1 LTTKVTKN
9 TNTNCFFV
17 PFVAFVVDGAFGI
30 TNVQLS
36 APEFLNTLERSGLS
50 TWIRESE
57 SAFAY
62 YFVLV
67 IHNIGLALL
76 VGACG
81 VLGARLLG
89 FVPELPLAPLRRYFR
104 FVWAGFWL
112 NVVSGVFLLIAYP
125 TKALTNPVFYV
136 KLVLI
141 AVGVVALKRIERQL
155 LVGASARAATAAV
168 ERSLALWMLASWL
181 GVLTAG
187 RALAYTA
194 TYLLYGKG
202 T

>member
-1 LTTKVTKN
+1 LA
-9 TNTNCFFV
+9 V
-17 PFVAFVVDGAFGI
+17 PAFLETI
-30 TNVQLS
+30 
-36 APEFLNTLERSGLS
+36 ERSGFS

-112 NVVSGVFLLIAYP
+112 NVVSGLFLLIAYP
-125 TKALTNPVFYV
+125 TKALTNPIFYI
-136 KLVLI
+136 KLALI
-141 AVGVVALKRIERQL
+141 AVGVVVLRRIERRL
-155 LVGASARAATAAV
+155 PRDVVARDGTPAL
-168 ERSLALWMLASWL
+168 ERSLALWMLGVWL

-194 TYLLYGKG
+194 TYILYGKG

>member
-1 LTTKVTKN
+1 
-9 TNTNCFFV
+9 
-17 PFVAFVVDGAFGI
+17 
-30 TNVQLS
+30 LS

>member
-1 LTTKVTKN
+1 VL
-9 TNTNCFFV
+9 FV
-17 PFVAFVVDGAFGI
+17 SFVVDLGF
-30 TNVQLS
+30 THVPL
-36 APEFLNTLERSGLS
+36 PEPQFLNTLERSGLS

-67 IHNIGLALL
+67 VHNIGLALL

-89 FVPELPLAPLRRYFR
+89 FVPELPVAPLRRYFR
-104 FVWAGFWL
+104 FIWAGFWL

-125 TKALTNPVFYV
+125 TKALTNPVFYI

-141 AVGVVALKRIERQL
+141 AFGVVALKRIERHL
-155 LVGASARAATAAV
+155 SVDAAARDSTTAGG
-168 ERSLALWMLASWL
+168 RSLALWMLGLWL

>member
-1 LTTKVTKN
+1 MA
-9 TNTNCFFV
+9 V
-17 PFVAFVVDGAFGI
+17 PAFLETI
-30 TNVQLS
+30 
-36 APEFLNTLERSGLS
+36 ERSGLS

-89 FVPELPLAPLRRYFR
+89 FVPELPIAPLRRF
-104 FVWAGFWL
+104 FPIVWTGFWL

-125 TKALTNPVFYV
+125 TKALTNPLFYV

-141 AVGVVALKRIERQL
+141 AVGVVALRRIERQL
-155 LVGASARAATAAV
+155 SIDDAARGSTPAV
-168 ERSLALWMLASWL
+168 DRSLALWMLGSWL

>member
-1 LTTKVTKN
+1 L
-9 TNTNCFFV
+9 
-17 PFVAFVVDGAFGI
+17 P
-30 TNVQLS
+30 
-36 APEFLNTLERSGLS
+36 APAFLNTLERSGLS

-76 VGACG
+76 VGTCG

-112 NVVSGVFLLIAYP
+112 NVVSGIFLLIAYP
-125 TKALTNPVFYV
+125 TKALTNPVFYI

-141 AVGVVALKRIERQL
+141 ALGVVVLRRIERQL
-155 LVGASARAATAAV
+155 PLDGAARDSTPAV
-168 ERSLALWMLASWL
+168 RPSLALWMLGLWL

-194 TYLLYGKG
+194 TYILYGKG

>member
-1 LTTKVTKN
+1 LT
-9 TNTNCFFV
+9 
-17 PFVAFVVDGAFGI
+17 
-30 TNVQLS
+30 
-36 APEFLNTLERSGLS
+36 APAFLNTLERSGLS

-89 FVPELPLAPLRRYFR
+89 FVPELPVAPFRRYFR

-112 NVVSGVFLLIAYP
+112 NVASGVFLLIAYP
-125 TKALTNPVFYV
+125 TKALTNPIFYI
-136 KLVLI
+136 KLALI
-141 AVGVVALKRIERQL
+141 AVGVVVLRRIERRL
-155 LVGASARAATAAV
+155 PRDAAARDSPPAV
-168 ERSLALWMLASWL
+168 ERSLALWMLGLWL

-194 TYLLYGKG
+194 TYILYGKG

>member
-1 LTTKVTKN
+1 VS
-9 TNTNCFFV
+9 V
-17 PFVAFVVDGAFGI
+17 PAFLD
-30 TNVQLS
+30 
-36 APEFLNTLERSGLS
+36 TLERSGLS

-76 VGACG
+76 VGTCA

-89 FVPELPLAPLRRYFR
+89 FVPELPVAPLRRFFR
-104 FVWAGFWL
+104 FIWAGFWL
-112 NVVSGVFLLIAYP
+112 NVVSGIFLLIAYP
-125 TKALTNPVFYV
+125 TKALTNPLFYT
-136 KLVLI
+136 KLVL
-141 AVGVVALKRIERQL
+141 VALGVWTLRRIERE
-155 LVGASARAATAAV
+155 AAPS
-168 ERSLALWMLASWL
+168 RSLALWMLGLWF
-181 GVLTAG
+181 GVLAAG

-194 TYLLYGKG
+194 TYILYGKG

>member
-1 LTTKVTKN
+1 M
-9 TNTNCFFV
+9 
-17 PFVAFVVDGAFGI
+17 
-30 TNVQLS
+30 S
-36 APEFLNTLERSGLS
+36 APEFLSTLERSGLS

-67 IHNIGLALL
+67 LHNIGLALL
-76 VGACG
+76 VGTCG

-89 FVPELPLAPLRRYFR
+89 FVPELPLAPLRRFFR
-104 FVWAGFWL
+104 FIWAGFWL
-112 NVVSGVFLLIAYP
+112 NVVSGIVLLIAYP

-136 KLVLI
+136 KLVL
-141 AVGVVALKRIERQL
+141 VALGVWSLRAIERQL
-155 LVGASARAATAAV
+155 PMDAAARDAAPAV
-168 ERSLALWMLASWL
+168 RPSLALWMLGLWL

-194 TYLLYGKG
+194 TYILYGKG

>member
-1 LTTKVTKN
+1 MA
-9 TNTNCFFV
+9 V
-17 PFVAFVVDGAFGI
+17 PAFLETI
-30 TNVQLS
+30 
-36 APEFLNTLERSGLS
+36 ERSGLS

-57 SAFAY
+57 SAWGY

-67 IHNIGLALL
+67 VHNIGLALL
-76 VGACG
+76 VGTCG

-89 FVPELPLAPLRRYFR
+89 FVPELPFAPLRRF
-104 FVWAGFWL
+104 FTFIWIGFWL
-112 NVVSGVFLLIAYP
+112 NVVSGVFLLLAYP
-125 TKALTNPVFYV
+125 TKALTNPLFYV
-136 KLVLI
+136 KLALV
-141 AVGVVALKRIERQL
+141 AVGVWTLRRIERD
-155 LVGASARAATAAV
+155 V
-168 ERSLALWMLASWL
+168 EVRRSLALWMLGSWL

>member
-1 LTTKVTKN
+1 M
-9 TNTNCFFV
+9 
-17 PFVAFVVDGAFGI
+17 A
-30 TNVQLS
+30 
-36 APEFLNTLERSGLS
+36 APELLNTLERSALS

-89 FVPELPLAPLRRYFR
+89 FVPELPIAPLRRYFR

-125 TKALTNPVFYV
+125 TKALTNPVFYI
-136 KLVLI
+136 KLVLV
-141 AVGVVALKRIERQL
+141 AFGVWALRRIERHL
-155 LVGASARAATAAV
+155 STDAVGRGAAPAV
-168 ERSLALWMLASWL
+168 TRSLALWMLGLWL
-181 GVLTAG
+181 GVVTAG

-194 TYLLYGKG
+194 TYILYGKG

>member
-1 LTTKVTKN
+1 LV
-9 TNTNCFFV
+9 V
-17 PFVAFVVDGAFGI
+17 PAFLD
-30 TNVQLS
+30 
-36 APEFLNTLERSGLS
+36 TLERSGLS

-76 VGACG
+76 VGTCG

-89 FVPELPLAPLRRYFR
+89 FVPELPVAPLRRFFR
-104 FVWAGFWL
+104 FIWAGFWL

-125 TKALTNPVFYV
+125 TKALTNPLFYI

-141 AVGVVALKRIERQL
+141 AVGVWTLRRIERQL
-155 LVGASARAATAAV
+155 SVDAATRDDTPRV
-168 ERSLALWMLASWL
+168 SRSLALWMLGLWL

-187 RALAYTA
+187 RALAYSA
-194 TYLLYGKG
+194 TYILYGKG

>member
-1 LTTKVTKN
+1 MA
-9 TNTNCFFV
+9 V
-17 PFVAFVVDGAFGI
+17 PAFLETI
-30 TNVQLS
+30 
-36 APEFLNTLERSGLS
+36 ERSGLS

-57 SAFAY
+57 SAYAY

-76 VGACG
+76 VGTSG

-89 FVPELPLAPLRRYFR
+89 FVPELPLPPLRRF
-104 FVWAGFWL
+104 FTFIWIGFWL

-125 TKALTNPVFYV
+125 TKALTNPLFYL
-136 KLVLI
+136 KLILV
-141 AVGVVALKRIERQL
+141 AVGVWALRRIERE
-155 LVGASARAATAAV
+155 V
-168 ERSLALWMLASWL
+168 EVRRSLALWMLGSWL

-194 TYLLYGKG
+194 TYILYGKG

>member
-1 LTTKVTKN
+1 LA
-9 TNTNCFFV
+9 V
-17 PFVAFVVDGAFGI
+17 PAFLETI
-30 TNVQLS
+30 
-36 APEFLNTLERSGLS
+36 ERSGLS

-76 VGACG
+76 VGTCG

-89 FVPELPLAPLRRYFR
+89 FVPELPLVPLRRF
-104 FVWAGFWL
+104 FTIIWIGFWL
-112 NVVSGVFLLIAYP
+112 NVVSGMFLLLAYP
-125 TKALTNPVFYV
+125 TKALTNPLFYV
-136 KLVLI
+136 KLVLV
-141 AVGVVALKRIERQL
+141 AVGVWTLRRIERDAEVRRTL
-155 LVGASARAATAAV
+155 TW
-168 ERSLALWMLASWL
+168 WMLGSWL

-194 TYLLYGKG
+194 SYILYGKG

>member
-1 LTTKVTKN
+1 MDA
-9 TNTNCFFV
+9 
-17 PFVAFVVDGAFGI
+17 PAF
-30 TNVQLS
+30 L
-36 APEFLNTLERSGLS
+36 ETLERSGLS

-57 SAFAY
+57 SAYAY

-89 FVPELPLAPLRRYFR
+89 FVPELPVAPLRRYFR
-104 FVWAGFWL
+104 FVWVGFWL

-136 KLVLI
+136 KLLLI
-141 AVGVVALKRIERQL
+141 AGGVAALKRIEH
-155 LVGASARAATAAV
+155 SMPAV
-168 ERSLALWMLASWL
+168 NRSLAVWMLGLWL

>member
-1 LTTKVTKN
+1 LA
-9 TNTNCFFV
+9 V
-17 PFVAFVVDGAFGI
+17 PAFLDTI
-30 TNVQLS
+30 
-36 APEFLNTLERSGLS
+36 ERSGLS

-76 VGACG
+76 VGTCG
-81 VLGARLLG
+81 VLGASLLG
-89 FVPELPLAPLRRYFR
+89 FVPELPFAPLRRFFR
-104 FVWAGFWL
+104 FIWIGFWL

-125 TKALTNPVFYV
+125 TKALTNPLFYV
-136 KLVLI
+136 KLLLV
-141 AVGVVALKRIERQL
+141 AVGVWTLRRIERE
-155 LVGASARAATAAV
+155 V
-168 ERSLALWMLASWL
+168 EVKRSLALWMLASWL

-194 TYLLYGKG
+194 SYILYGKG

>member
-1 LTTKVTKN
+1 LAA
-9 TNTNCFFV
+9 
-17 PFVAFVVDGAFGI
+17 PAF
-30 TNVQLS
+30 L
-36 APEFLNTLERSGLS
+36 ETLERSGLS

-112 NVVSGVFLLIAYP
+112 NVVSGIFLLIAYP
-125 TKALTNPVFYV
+125 TKALTNPIFYI

-141 AVGVVALKRIERQL
+141 AVGVAVLRRIERHMTRDA
-155 LVGASARAATAAV
+155 VARDATPAMQ
-168 ERSLALWMLASWL
+168 RSLALWMLGLWL

-194 TYLLYGKG
+194 TYILYGKG

>member
-1 LTTKVTKN
+1 LGCTEG
-9 TNTNCFFV
+9 
-17 PFVAFVVDGAFGI
+17 P
-30 TNVQLS
+30 LS

-67 IHNIGLALL
+67 LHNIGLALL
-76 VGACG
+76 VGTCG

-89 FVPELPLAPLRRYFR
+89 FVPELPLAPLARFFR
-104 FVWAGFWL
+104 FIWAGFWL
-112 NVVSGVFLLIAYP
+112 NVASGIVLLIAYP

-136 KLVLI
+136 KLVL
-141 AVGVVALKRIERQL
+141 VALGVWSLRRIEQQL
-155 LVGASARAATAAV
+155 SSDAAARDSTPAV
-168 ERSLALWMLASWL
+168 PRSLALWMLGLWL

-194 TYLLYGKG
+194 TYILYGKG

>member
-1 LTTKVTKN
+1 MVGLRFTH
-9 TNTNCFFV
+9 V
-17 PFVAFVVDGAFGI
+17 P
-30 TNVQLS
+30 LP
-36 APEFLNTLERSGLS
+36 APQFLNTLERSGLS

-62 YFVLV
+62 YLVLV

-89 FVPELPLAPLRRYFR
+89 FVPEQPLAPLRRYFR
-104 FVWAGFWL
+104 FIWAGFWL
-112 NVVSGVFLLIAYP
+112 NVVSGIFLLIAYP
-125 TKALTNPVFYV
+125 TKALTNPVFYI

-141 AVGVVALKRIERQL
+141 AAGVVVLRRIERQL
-155 LVGASARAATAAV
+155 PVATGGRDSTPAVARSVT
-168 ERSLALWMLASWL
+168 LWMLGLWL

-194 TYLLYGKG
+194 TYILYGKG

>member
-1 LTTKVTKN
+1 MWDWHDVH
-9 TNTNCFFV
+9 
-17 PFVAFVVDGAFGI
+17 
-30 TNVQLS
+30 LS

-104 FVWAGFWL
+104 FIWAGFWL
-112 NVVSGVFLLIAYP
+112 NVVSGVCLLIAYP

-136 KLVLI
+136 KLALI
-141 AVGVVALKRIERQL
+141 AVGVVVLRRIEGQL
-155 LVGASARAATAAV
+155 PRDPAVGDAAPALQ
-168 ERSLALWMLASWL
+168 RSLALWMLGLWL
-181 GVLTAG
+181 GVLTVG

-194 TYLLYGKG
+194 TYILYGKG

>member
-1 LTTKVTKN
+1 MA
-9 TNTNCFFV
+9 V
-17 PFVAFVVDGAFGI
+17 PAFLETI
-30 TNVQLS
+30 
-36 APEFLNTLERSGLS
+36 ERSGLS

-57 SAFAY
+57 SAYAY

-67 IHNIGLALL
+67 VHNIGLALL
-76 VGACG
+76 VGTCG

-89 FVPELPLAPLRRYFR
+89 FVPELPFAPLRRYFT
-104 FVWAGFWL
+104 FIWIGFWL
-112 NVVSGVFLLIAYP
+112 NVVSGVFLLMAYP
-125 TKALTNPVFYV
+125 TKALTNPLFYV
-136 KLVLI
+136 KLVLV
-141 AVGVVALKRIERQL
+141 AVGVWTLRRIEKEADVR
-155 LVGASARAATAAV
+155 
-168 ERSLALWMLASWL
+168 RSLALWMLGSWL

>member
-1 LTTKVTKN
+1 MA
-9 TNTNCFFV
+9 V
-17 PFVAFVVDGAFGI
+17 PAFLETI
-30 TNVQLS
+30 
-36 APEFLNTLERSGLS
+36 ERSGLS

-67 IHNIGLALL
+67 VHNIGLALL
-76 VGACG
+76 VGTCG

-89 FVPELPLAPLRRYFR
+89 FVPELPLVPLRRF
-104 FVWAGFWL
+104 FTFIWIGFWL
-112 NVVSGVFLLIAYP
+112 NVVSGLVLLYAYP
-125 TKALTNPVFYV
+125 TKALTNPVFYI
-136 KLVLI
+136 KLLF
-141 AVGVVALKRIERQL
+141 VALGVWTLRRIEREAE
-155 LVGASARAATAAV
+155 VK
-168 ERSLALWMLASWL
+168 RSLTLWMLGSWL

-194 TYLLYGKG
+194 SYILYGKG

>member
-1 LTTKVTKN
+1 LA
-9 TNTNCFFV
+9 V
-17 PFVAFVVDGAFGI
+17 PAFLETI
-30 TNVQLS
+30 
-36 APEFLNTLERSGLS
+36 ERSGLS

-76 VGACG
+76 VGTCG

-89 FVPELPLAPLRRYFR
+89 FVPELPLVPLRRF
-104 FVWAGFWL
+104 FTFIWIGFWL

-125 TKALTNPVFYV
+125 TKALTNPLFYV
-136 KLVLI
+136 KLLLV
-141 AVGVVALKRIERQL
+141 AVGVWTLRRIERE
-155 LVGASARAATAAV
+155 V
-168 ERSLALWMLASWL
+168 EVKRSLALWMLGSWL

-194 TYLLYGKG
+194 SYILYGKG

>member
-1 LTTKVTKN
+1 M
-9 TNTNCFFV
+9 
-17 PFVAFVVDGAFGI
+17 
-30 TNVQLS
+30 S

-76 VGACG
+76 VGTCG

-89 FVPELPLAPLRRYFR
+89 FVPELPLPPLARFFR
-104 FVWAGFWL
+104 FIWAGFWL
-112 NVVSGVFLLIAYP
+112 NVLSGIVLLIAYP

-136 KLVLI
+136 KLVL
-141 AVGVVALKRIERQL
+141 VALGVWALRKIERQL
-155 LVGASARAATAAV
+155 SSHAAARDATPAV
-168 ERSLALWMLASWL
+168 PRSLALWMLGLWL

-194 TYLLYGKG
+194 TYILYGKG

>member
-1 LTTKVTKN
+1 MA
-9 TNTNCFFV
+9 V
-17 PFVAFVVDGAFGI
+17 PAFLETI
-30 TNVQLS
+30 
-36 APEFLNTLERSGLS
+36 ERSGLS

-76 VGACG
+76 VGTCG

-89 FVPELPLAPLRRYFR
+89 FVPALPFAPLRRF
-104 FVWAGFWL
+104 FTFIWIGFWL

-125 TKALTNPVFYV
+125 TKALTNPLFYL
-136 KLVLI
+136 KLVLVAI
-141 AVGVVALKRIERQL
+141 GVWTLRKIQKEAEVR
-155 LVGASARAATAAV
+155 
-168 ERSLALWMLASWL
+168 RSLTLWMLGSWL
-181 GVLTAG
+181 GVLAAG

-194 TYLLYGKG
+194 TYILYGKG

>member
-1 LTTKVTKN
+1 LA
-9 TNTNCFFV
+9 
-17 PFVAFVVDGAFGI
+17 P
-30 TNVQLS
+30 
-36 APEFLNTLERSGLS
+36 PEFLEALERSGLS

-67 IHNIGLALL
+67 VHNIGLALL

-89 FVPELPLAPLRRYFR
+89 FVPELPLVPLRRF
-104 FVWAGFWL
+104 FLIIWAGFWL
-112 NVVSGVFLLIAYP
+112 NVVSGIFLLIAYP
-125 TKALTNPVFYV
+125 TKALTNPLFYL

-141 AVGVVALKRIERQL
+141 ALGVFTLRRIERQM
-155 LVGASARAATAAV
+155 STDRAREVSPAV
-168 ERSLALWMLASWL
+168 KPSLALWMLGLWL

-194 TYLLYGKG
+194 TYILYGKG

>member
-1 LTTKVTKN
+1 
-9 TNTNCFFV
+9 
-17 PFVAFVVDGAFGI
+17 
-30 TNVQLS
+30 
-36 APEFLNTLERSGLS
+36 
-50 TWIRESE
+50 
-57 SAFAY
+57 
-62 YFVLV
+62 
-67 IHNIGLALL
+67 
-76 VGACG
+76 

-89 FVPELPLAPLRRYFR
+89 FVPELPMAPLRRFFR
-104 FVWAGFWL
+104 FIWIGFWL

-141 AVGVVALKRIERQL
+141 AFGVWILRRIEREAD
-155 LVGASARAATAAV
+155 VKP
-168 ERSLALWMLASWL
+168 SLALWMLGVWF

-194 TYLLYGKG
+194 SYILYGKG

>member
-1 LTTKVTKN
+1 M
-9 TNTNCFFV
+9 

-67 IHNIGLALL
+67 VHNIGLALL

-89 FVPELPLAPLRRYFR
+89 FVPELPVAPLRRYFR

-125 TKALTNPVFYV
+125 TKALTNPVFYI

-141 AVGVVALKRIERQL
+141 ALGVVALKRIER
-155 LVGASARAATAAV
+155 SIPEV
-168 ERSLALWMLASWL
+168 ERSLALWMLGLWV

>member
-1 LTTKVTKN
+1 
-9 TNTNCFFV
+9 
-17 PFVAFVVDGAFGI
+17 
-30 TNVQLS
+30 VQFS
-36 APEFLNTLERSGLS
+36 APEFLDTLERSSLS

-89 FVPELPLAPLRRYFR
+89 FVPELPVAPLRRFFR
-104 FVWAGFWL
+104 FVWTGFWL

-125 TKALTNPVFYV
+125 TKALTNPIFYV

-141 AVGVVALKRIERQL
+141 AFGVWVLRRIEQQL
-155 LVGASARAATAAV
+155 SVAAPARDAGPVVT
-168 ERSLALWMLASWL
+168 RSLTLWMLGLWL
-181 GVLTAG
+181 AVLTAG

-194 TYLLYGKG
+194 TYILYGKG

>member
-1 LTTKVTKN
+1 MLA
-9 TNTNCFFV
+9 
-17 PFVAFVVDGAFGI
+17 PAFLD
-30 TNVQLS
+30 
-36 APEFLNTLERSGLS
+36 TLERSGLS

-89 FVPELPLAPLRRYFR
+89 FVPELPIAPLRRF
-104 FVWAGFWL
+104 FPIVWTGFWL

-125 TKALTNPVFYV
+125 TKALTNPLFYV
-136 KLVLI
+136 KLLLVG
-141 AVGVVALKRIERQL
+141 AGVVALRRIERQL
-155 LVGASARAATAAV
+155 ATDAAV
-168 ERSLALWMLASWL
+168 RGSTPAVSRSLALWMLGMWL

>member
-1 LTTKVTKN
+1 LA
-9 TNTNCFFV
+9 V
-17 PFVAFVVDGAFGI
+17 PAFLDTV
-30 TNVQLS
+30 
-36 APEFLNTLERSGLS
+36 ERSGIS

-57 SAFAY
+57 SAYAY

-76 VGACG
+76 VGTCG

-89 FVPELPLAPLRRYFR
+89 FVPELPLAPLRRFFR
-104 FVWAGFWL
+104 FIWIGFWL

-125 TKALTNPVFYV
+125 TKALTNPIFYV
-136 KLVLI
+136 KLVLV
-141 AVGVVALKRIERQL
+141 AVGVWLLRRIERDAD
-155 LVGASARAATAAV
+155 VKP
-168 ERSLALWMLASWL
+168 SLAAWMLAVWF

-194 TYLLYGKG
+194 SYLLYGKG

>member
-1 LTTKVTKN
+1 MA
-9 TNTNCFFV
+9 V
-17 PFVAFVVDGAFGI
+17 PAFLETI
-30 TNVQLS
+30 
-36 APEFLNTLERSGLS
+36 ERSGLS

-76 VGACG
+76 VGTCG

-89 FVPELPLAPLRRYFR
+89 FVPELPLVPLRRF
-104 FVWAGFWL
+104 FTFIWIGFWL

-125 TKALTNPVFYV
+125 TKALTNPLFYV
-136 KLVLI
+136 KLVLVAI
-141 AVGVVALKRIERQL
+141 GVWTLRRIERE
-155 LVGASARAATAAV
+155 VDVR
-168 ERSLALWMLASWL
+168 RSLALWMLGSWL

-194 TYLLYGKG
+194 SYLLYGKG

>member
-1 LTTKVTKN
+1 MDA
-9 TNTNCFFV
+9 
-17 PFVAFVVDGAFGI
+17 PAF
-30 TNVQLS
+30 L
-36 APEFLNTLERSGLS
+36 ETLERSGLS

-112 NVVSGVFLLIAYP
+112 NVVSGLFLLIAYP
-125 TKALTNPVFYV
+125 TKALTNPIFYI
-136 KLVLI
+136 KLALI
-141 AVGVVALKRIERQL
+141 AVGVVVLRRIERRL
-155 LVGASARAATAAV
+155 PRDVVARDGTPAL
-168 ERSLALWMLASWL
+168 ERSLALWMLGVWL

-194 TYLLYGKG
+194 TYILYGKG

>member
-1 LTTKVTKN
+1 LA
-9 TNTNCFFV
+9 V
-17 PFVAFVVDGAFGI
+17 PAFLDTV
-30 TNVQLS
+30 
-36 APEFLNTLERSGLS
+36 ERSGIS

-76 VGACG
+76 VGTCG

-89 FVPELPLAPLRRYFR
+89 FVPELPLAPLRRFFR
-104 FVWAGFWL
+104 FIWIGFWL
-112 NVVSGVFLLIAYP
+112 NVVSGVFLLVAYP
-125 TKALTNPVFYV
+125 TKALTNPIFYV
-136 KLVLI
+136 KLVLV
-141 AVGVVALKRIERQL
+141 AVGVGLLRRIERDAH
-155 LVGASARAATAAV
+155 VKP
-168 ERSLALWMLASWL
+168 SLAAWMLAVWF

-194 TYLLYGKG
+194 SYLLYGKG

>member
-1 LTTKVTKN
+1 MS
-9 TNTNCFFV
+9 V
-17 PFVAFVVDGAFGI
+17 PV
-30 TNVQLS
+30 
-36 APEFLNTLERSGLS
+36 FLDTLERSSLS

-76 VGACG
+76 VGTCG

-89 FVPELPLAPLRRYFR
+89 FVPELPLAPLRRFFR

-125 TKALTNPVFYV
+125 TKALTNPLFYV

-141 AVGVVALKRIERQL
+141 ACGVWTLRRIERE
-155 LVGASARAATAAV
+155 VAV
-168 ERSLALWMLASWL
+168 SRSLALWMLGLWL

-194 TYLLYGKG
+194 TYILYGKG

>member
-1 LTTKVTKN
+1 MA
-9 TNTNCFFV
+9 V
-17 PFVAFVVDGAFGI
+17 PAI
-30 TNVQLS
+30 LETI
-36 APEFLNTLERSGLS
+36 ERSGFS

-67 IHNIGLALL
+67 VHNIGLALL
-76 VGACG
+76 VGTCG

-89 FVPELPLAPLRRYFR
+89 FVPELPPPALRRFFR
-104 FVWAGFWL
+104 FVWIGFWL
-112 NVVSGVFLLIAYP
+112 NVVSGIFLLIAYP
-125 TKALTNPVFYV
+125 TKAFTNPVFYV
-136 KLVLI
+136 KLVCI
-141 AVGVVALKRIERQL
+141 ALGVWTLRRIEKEEP
-155 LVGASARAATAAV
+155 VS
-168 ERSLALWMLASWL
+168 RSLALSMLGLWF
-181 GVLTAG
+181 GVLAAG

>member
-1 LTTKVTKN
+1 LAVPA
-9 TNTNCFFV
+9 FFET
-17 PFVAFVVDGAFGI
+17 I
-30 TNVQLS
+30 
-36 APEFLNTLERSGLS
+36 ERSGLS

-67 IHNIGLALL
+67 VHNIGLALL
-76 VGACG
+76 VGTCG

-89 FVPELPLAPLRRYFR
+89 FVPELPLAPLRRF
-104 FVWAGFWL
+104 FTFIWIGFWL

-125 TKALTNPVFYV
+125 TKALTNPLFYV
-136 KLVLI
+136 KLVLV
-141 AVGVVALKRIERQL
+141 AVGVWTLRRIERD
-155 LVGASARAATAAV
+155 V
-168 ERSLALWMLASWL
+168 EVRRSLALWMLGSWL

>member
-1 LTTKVTKN
+1 LV
-9 TNTNCFFV
+9 V
-17 PFVAFVVDGAFGI
+17 PAFLETI
-30 TNVQLS
+30 
-36 APEFLNTLERSGLS
+36 ERSGLS

-67 IHNIGLALL
+67 VHNIGLALL
-76 VGACG
+76 VGTCG

-89 FVPELPLAPLRRYFR
+89 FVPELPFAPLRRYFT
-104 FVWAGFWL
+104 FIWIGFWL

-125 TKALTNPVFYV
+125 TKALTNPLFYI
-136 KLVLI
+136 KLVL
-141 AVGVVALKRIERQL
+141 VGVGVWTLRRIEREAE
-155 LVGASARAATAAV
+155 VR
-168 ERSLALWMLASWL
+168 RSLALWMLGSWL

-194 TYLLYGKG
+194 TYILYGKG